1 MGLVDTAQD
10 KIEDQLNSH
19 GRGVAHVALGVAV
32 CAAIAG
38 GTALLAIKRAPPAA
52 PVEKITA
59 ADGATVKPS
68 KQTLSLLLPAL
79 FSLSSLSALRIWN
92 APSSSRRTRA
102 LALWGVMQG
111 VNAALVWLAPK
122 RRSAQLA
129 GALATAGV
137 TAAYSETAKRIDPKA
152 AGMVAPYAGLMSF
165 TSAMAGDI
173 RRSREQHDPAT
184 LH

>member
-19 GRGVAHVALGVAV
+19 GRGVAHVAFGVAV

-38 GTALLAIKRAPPAA
+38 GTALLAIKRAPPAGSI
-52 PVEKITA
+52 EKAVAT
-59 ADGATVKPS
+59 DGATVKPS
-68 KQTLSLLLPAL
+68 KPTLSLLLPAL

-92 APSSSRRTRA
+92 APASPRRTRA
-102 LALWGVMQG
+102 LALWGVLQT
-111 VNAALVWLAPK
+111 VNAALIWMAPK
-122 RRSAQLA
+122 RRSAQLV

-137 TAAYSETAKRIDPKA
+137 TAAYSETAKRIDAKA

-165 TSAMAGDI
+165 TSAMAGDV
-173 RRSREQHDPAT
+173 RRSREQGGQAT
-184 LH
+184 VH